1 MSRIRSLVNAELTAT
16 VPGQE
21 EGSIMQIGAQTWFEA
36 VKVVKYKSD
45 GEWVADI
52 LLLNGNT
59 LEGVSWGPQYFENHG
74 VPEENAPD
82 RNTSVVVSSDDR
94 AVVDRPY
101 KFK

>member
-1 MSRIRSLVNAELTAT
+1 MRIRSLVNAELIAT

-36 VKVVKYKSD
+36 KKVVKYKSD
-45 GEWVADI
+45 GELLADI
-52 LLLNGNT
+52 YLTNGNT

-82 RNTSVVVSSDDR
+82 RSTVVVVPTPDR
-94 AVVDRPY
+94 STSFGPT